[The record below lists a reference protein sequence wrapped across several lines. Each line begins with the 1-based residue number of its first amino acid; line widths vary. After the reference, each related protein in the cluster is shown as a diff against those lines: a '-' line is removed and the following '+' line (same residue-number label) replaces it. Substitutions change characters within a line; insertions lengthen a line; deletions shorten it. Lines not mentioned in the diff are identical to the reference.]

1 VRRSHWQATPYV
13 RPVTAIRTATVAGLR
28 RLRDDWLRIV
38 EATFAAAVA
47 WAIAVDLLEHQQA
60 FFAPAAALIVL
71 GVTRGQRLQRA
82 VEIVIGVAVG
92 ILLADVITSA
102 LGRQSIAAIV
112 VLTTLSLTVAILLG
126 GGPILAVQAT
136 VSAVYVAVVAVPD
149 HTLGLSRFTDAL
161 VGGAVALV
169 VNQLPLHRNPVR
181 VLLDEASQLFDRLA
195 TVQLETADALQ
206 RHDPSAAQPALEKAR
221 GTDAEVAKFREAIN
235 VGYDAIRLDPW
246 QRRRRQPLFQRYEH
260 LAQQLDYAVRNT
272 RVLARNVVAFTRS
285 DAPTPEPLPTAIRE
299 LAEAVRALRLDDSV
313 DDSNDVREHALNA
326 VRLASSALEPGVPL
340 AVMGIVW
347 QVRSTAVDLLLG
359 TGMELAAVLDLTDA
373 ALQ

>member
-1 VRRSHWQATPYV
+1 
-13 RPVTAIRTATVAGLR
+13 VTAIRTATVAGLR
-28 RLRDDWLRIV
+28 RLRDDWLRVV
-38 EATFAAAVA
+38 EATLAAAVA
-47 WAIAVDLLEHQQA
+47 WALAVDLLKHQQA
-60 FFAPAAALIVL
+60 FFAPASALIVL

-82 VEIVIGVAVG
+82 AEIVIGVAVG
-92 ILLADVITSA
+92 ILLADLITSA

-112 VLTTLSLTVAILLG
+112 VLTALSLTAAILLG

-181 VLLDEASQLFDRLA
+181 VLLGEAGQLFDRLS

-221 GTDAEVAKFREAIN
+221 GTDAEVAKFREAID

-246 QRRRRQPLFQRYEH
+246 QRRRRQPLFERYEH

-272 RVLARNVVAFTRS
+272 RVLARNVVAFTRT
-285 DAPTPEPLPTAIRE
+285 DAPTPEPLPAAIRE
-299 LAEAVRALRLDDSV
+299 LAQAVRALSV
-313 DDSNDVREHALNA
+313 DDSNEVHEHALNA
-326 VRLASSALEPGVPL
+326 VRMASSALEPGVPL

-373 ALQ
+373 ALH

>member
-1 VRRSHWQATPYV
+1 
-13 RPVTAIRTATVAGLR
+13 VTALR

-47 WAIAVDLLEHQQA
+47 WVIAVRLLHHPQP

-82 VEIVIGVAVG
+82 AEIVIGVAVG
-92 ILLADVITSA
+92 VFLADLITYA
-102 LGRQSIAAIV
+102 VGRQSVAAIV
-112 VLTTLSLTVAILLG
+112 VLTALSLTIAILLG

-169 VNQLPLHRNPVR
+169 VNQLPLHRSPVR
-181 VLLDEASQLFDRLA
+181 VLVGEAGAVFDRLA
-195 TVQLETADALQ
+195 AVLLEVADALAG
-206 RHDPSAAQPALEKAR
+206 HDPDKAQPALAKAR
-221 GTDAEVAKFREAIN
+221 GTDAEVVKFREAIG
-235 VGYDAIRLDPW
+235 VGLDALRLEPW

-272 RVLARNVVAFTRS
+272 RVLARNVVAFTRGE
-285 DAPTPEPLPTAIRE
+285 AATPEPLPEAIRE
-299 LAEAVRALRLDDSV
+299 LARAVQALSV
-313 DDSNDVREHALNA
+313 EVAASAVLGTDEPREVREHALTA
-326 VRLASSALEPGVPL
+326 VRTASEALAPGVPL
-340 AVMGIVW
+340 AVAGIVW

-359 TGMELAAVLDLTDA
+359 TGMELADVLDLTDA
-373 ALQ
+373 ALP